1 MVNSQGRHGE
11 EREIMK
17 PISSNLECRASQDE
31 TFIYN
36 SLDYSQ
42 IFYLDYAHQ
51 TSKDDR
57 GENNTKLVANMYLTQ
72 CNSYVLY
79 LHLDRQSII
88 REHSNVT

>member
-11 EREIMK
+11 ETEIVK
-17 PISSNLECRASQDE
+17 TISTKLECRTSQDD

-36 SLDYSQ
+36 SLEYSQ

-57 GENNTKLVANMYLTQ
+57 GKNNTKLVANMYLTQ
-72 CNSYVLY
+72 YNSYV
-79 LHLDRQSII
+79 
-88 REHSNVT
+88 